1 MQDKFDNFDQQIRS
15 MIQDAEVKPSPRVWK
30 AVSARIAAP
39 KAIWGG
45 WNTVKWAGAGL
56 AFAAAIALGV
66 FFTGSQEKTEIV
78 GSVQSLVAEVQS
90 TQAITHE
97 AEETMVTEASVAEEV
112 KADKRAIKSQK
123 TELKEET
130 VQLIAADTKRDA
142 TAQAETQVQKPE
154 EITHIFSEEVGDEID
169 EQADENQ
176 QFVDPFALLDQE
188 EKQPRSLSKPSLY
201 ARGAIST
208 NDSDLKS
215 LDRVSSMAP
224 GVASSGI
231 TEQSASVYGVP
242 VTIGLGVRFYI
253 APRLSIGTGLDYSI
267 LTRTFTGKYVDYS
280 SILPIASEVGDVSHV
295 LQYIGIPLDIY
306 YDILNSRKIK
316 FYAHAGGEAELCV
329 SNKYTLYSS
338 PKITHREA
346 VKQLQYS
353 VGAGLGVEFSLSK
366 HLGLYFDP
374 GFRYYFYNNQPKS
387 VRTDKPIMINFD
399 LGLRFNF

>member
-1 MQDKFDNFDQQIRS
+1 MQQDKFDIFDQQIRS
-15 MIQDAEVKPSPRVWK
+15 IMQDAEMKPSPRVWK
-30 AVSARIAAP
+30 GVSARISAP

-56 AFAAAIALGV
+56 AFAAAISLGV
-66 FFTGSQEKTEIV
+66 FFIGSQETTEII
-78 GSVQSLVAEVQS
+78 SATQSLVAEVQS

-97 AEETMVTEASVAEEV
+97 AEETMVTEDSVAEEI
-112 KADKRAIKSQK
+112 KANKRAIKSQK

-130 VQLIAADTKRDA
+130 VQLIAADTRRDA
-142 TAQAETQVQKPE
+142 TAQADTQVQKPE
-154 EITHIFSEEVGDEID
+154 EITQIFSTEVGDEIN
-169 EQADENQ
+169 EPADESQ
-176 QFVDPFALLDQE
+176 QFVDPFALLEQE
-188 EKQPRSLSKPSLY
+188 EKQPRSFRKPSLY

-208 NDSDLKS
+208 NDSDHRS
-215 LDRVSSMAP
+215 IDRVSSMAP
-224 GVASSGI
+224 GMESNGI

-267 LTRTFTGKYVDYS
+267 LTRTFTGKYTNYS
-280 SILPIASEVGDVSHV
+280 SFVPSTEVGDVSHV
-295 LQYIGIPLDIY
+295 LQYIGVPLDIY

-316 FYAHAGGEAELCV
+316 FYVHAGGEAEFCI

-353 VGAGLGVEFSLSK
+353 VGAGLGVEFSLSD

-387 VRTDKPIMINFD
+387 VRTDKPLMVNFD